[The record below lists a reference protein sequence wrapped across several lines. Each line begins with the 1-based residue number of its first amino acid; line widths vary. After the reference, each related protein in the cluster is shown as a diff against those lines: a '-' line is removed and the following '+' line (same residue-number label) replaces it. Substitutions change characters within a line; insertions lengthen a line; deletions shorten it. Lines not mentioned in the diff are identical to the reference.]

1 MTEPPAPPVGGV
13 VITIGQIYAELREM
27 HSSLNDLHS
36 KFEGVPTQVN
46 DHEARLRTVESY
58 GLADHDARITALE
71 QRKTVSPPALYWSVG
86 TAIAALAVLVTF
98 LGIILGGHS

>member
-1 MTEPPAPPVGGV
+1 MTDSPGQPVGGV

-27 HSSLNDLHS
+27 HNSLNDLHS
-36 KFEGVPTQVN
+36 KFEGVPTQVS
-46 DHEARLRTVESY
+46 DHESRLRIVEGY
-58 GLADHDARITALE
+58 GLSDHDARITSLE
-71 QRKTVSPPALYWSVG
+71 QRKVVAPAAFAWSLG